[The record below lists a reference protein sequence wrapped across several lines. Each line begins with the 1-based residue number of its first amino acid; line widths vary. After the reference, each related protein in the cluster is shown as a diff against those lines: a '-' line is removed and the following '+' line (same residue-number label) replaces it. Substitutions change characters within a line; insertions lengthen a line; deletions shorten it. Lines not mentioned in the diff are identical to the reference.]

1 MSCLSLL
8 RHIGP
13 TDPRHPGCFLLRMT
27 SGTRLNESLVSGMAG
42 AIALT
47 AVHQAARTLT
57 DSAPRMDVV
66 GMRAL
71 ARGAEA
77 AGAEAPSTHKGLYR
91 ATLAGDLICNSA
103 YYSLA
108 TTYTRGTVMGVLAG
122 IGALVLPERLGLGT
136 PPKSELLS
144 NQIMTVAWYLVGGL
158 VAAATAQYFTH
169 KRAEATR
176 EFVGGY

>member
-1 MSCLSLL
+1 MLNSETHLKDSL
-8 RHIGP
+8 I
-13 TDPRHPGCFLLRMT
+13 
-27 SGTRLNESLVSGMAG
+27 SGAAG
-42 AIALT
+42 AVALT
-47 AVHQAARTLT
+47 AVHQAARAVT

-77 AGAEAPSTHKGLYR
+77 AGAEAPKTHAGLYR

-108 TTYTRGTVMGVLAG
+108 TNYTRGAALGLMAG
-122 IGALVLPERLGLGT
+122 IGALVLPQRMGLGT
-136 PPKSELLS
+136 PPHSELLS
-144 NQIMTVAWYLVGGL
+144 NQVMTVAWYLIGGL
-158 VAAATAQYFTH
+158 AAAAAAQWLAG
-169 KRAEATR
+169 RRGEAAR